1 METKNYSFY
10 VLKSDIKP
18 DEIRYVGVTSN
29 SISRRFTQH
38 KYCATHPEK
47 RGLPVHKWMYSV
59 YKQGGKINIEKIF
72 ECPESEWEETE
83 KSLIKKYRDLGHNL
97 LNIDLGGKGVITKE
111 KRSIDSITRS
121 TEAHKKPVTAY
132 NLDGTKFRDFSSITE
147 AAEFFNGKLNNIHSV
162 LSGSSKSAY
171 GYMWKYKSE
180 EESIDQYKK
189 KQIGIGVY
197 QFDFN
202 GNLLK
207 QFESKKDVITFF
219 NVTNYKALDRAI
231 DNRTAYKESFWS
243 ISPEIDITLFKSPFK
258 YKITKGD
265 NVTKVIE
272 QKDVA
277 EIIGSCKATVCSKLK
292 NNTSFE
298 YNGYIVEVI

>member
-1 METKNYSFY
+1 
-10 VLKSDIKP
+10 
-18 DEIRYVGVTSN
+18 
-29 SISRRFTQH
+29 
-38 KYCATHPEK
+38 
-47 RGLPVHKWMYSV
+47 
-59 YKQGGKINIEKIF
+59 
-72 ECPESEWEETE
+72 
-83 KSLIKKYRDLGHNL
+83 
-97 LNIDLGGKGVITKE
+97 
-111 KRSIDSITRS
+111 
-121 TEAHKKPVTAY
+121 
-132 NLDGTKFRDFSSITE
+132 
-147 AAEFFNGKLNNIHSV
+147 
-162 LSGSSKSAY
+162 
-171 GYMWKYKSE
+171 MWKYKSE

-231 DNRTAYKESFWS
+231 DNRTAYKESFWA
-243 ISPEIDITLFKSPFK
+243 ITPEIDITLFKSPFK